1 MELAFTRTMTV
12 IHTCELYDNAV
23 EELLVRINNELH
35 QLGSHQKNLGDITEE
50 DLANMC
56 RSNFRNTLAGFH
68 LGTYNCGYETV
79 GEVVQGCLQDMLED
93 VYRVSVKNTCDTRI
107 KDTAFGSFSVY
118 Q

>member
-12 IHTCELYDNAV
+12 THTCALYDNEV

-35 QLGSHQKNLGDITEE
+35 QLGTHQKNLGDITKE

-56 RSNFRNTLAGFH
+56 RSNFRNTPASFH

-93 VYRVSVKNTCDTRI
+93 AYSVSVDNAYDARI
-107 KDTAFGSFSVY
+107 KDTAFGNFSIY